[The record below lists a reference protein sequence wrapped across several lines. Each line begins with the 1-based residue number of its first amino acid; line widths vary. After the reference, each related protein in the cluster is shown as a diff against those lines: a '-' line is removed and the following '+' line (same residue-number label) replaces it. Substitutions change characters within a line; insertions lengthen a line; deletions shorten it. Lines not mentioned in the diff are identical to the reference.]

1 MQPSG
6 STMSGC
12 PRVPLTSGMTETERT
27 LTLIAVVCA
36 GLCAGVFFAFS
47 TFVMPAL
54 HQLRPADGIS
64 AMQEINRAAPNGLFM
79 TVLFAPL
86 LILAW
91 LVVALLRKPSTTA
104 VYLVLGSICFLVG
117 VIVLAAYHVPHNNA
131 LDKVD
136 AQSAGAPHTWSTYY
150 SGWTAW
156 NHVRTITFTAATAL
170 FTLALRND

>member
-1 MQPSG
+1 
-6 STMSGC
+6 MSRPG
-12 PRVPLTSGMTETERT
+12 VHELTVAMSETERT

-54 HQLRPADGIS
+54 HKLRPAEGIT

-91 LVVALLRKPSTTA
+91 LVIALLRRPGTTT
-104 VYLVLGSICFLVG
+104 VYVVLGSACFVVG
-117 VIVLAAYHVPHNNA
+117 IIVLAAYHVPHNNA
-131 LDKVD
+131 LDQVD
-136 AQSAGAPHTWSTYY
+136 AHSAGASRTWSSYY
-150 SGWTAW
+150 AGWTAW
-156 NHVRTITFTAATAL
+156 NHVRTIMFAAAAAL
-170 FTLALRND
+170 FTVALRND